1 MNRPFK
7 FYFLAIFRIEGI
19 QHVKLIRR
27 QTTFSAVL
35 MTDIVREIY
44 DMARKDNHS
53 VITEESA
60 KAILTKYGIKVP
72 PYALVK
78 SSQEAMNKAEKLG
91 FPLVAKIVSPDILH
105 KTDVKGVKVGL
116 KSDQEVRDAFDD
128 IYGRLSSKYDTR
140 GVILEKMADPGLEII
155 VGLQIDPQFGP
166 VIMFG
171 LGGIYTEIFKDVT
184 FRVLP
189 ITSGDI
195 KEMIEDLK
203 GKSML
208 RGFRGSQPI
217 DTAMLSD
224 LLLKI
229 GKLGIDA
236 APYYDSVDFN
246 PIILYPNDYT
256 VVDAKILLR
265 DKSAQ
270 DVVSKAEPDSSYMDL
285 FFNAKSVALIGAS
298 PEEGK
303 VGNSVLQSLAKH
315 DYKGKVFPVN
325 SKGYQEIMGIK
336 AFKSL
341 AEIDD
346 PVDVVV
352 VTIDLKFVPELLKSC
367 GIKGIH
373 NMVIISGGGKELGGD
388 RAAIENE
395 IKRLSSELK
404 VRIIGPNCIGMF
416 NADNRLDCAFQG
428 HERMIRPQ
436 RGDVAFLSQ
445 SGTVGIAFMETSDS
459 FGMSK
464 MISYGN
470 RSDVDEADMIWY
482 LSEDPNTKVIGL
494 YVEGLG
500 DGRKFMNTAK
510 KVILE
515 KNKPILVFKNGRT
528 TRGAKQAASHTGSLG
543 GSYNIVKGAL
553 SQAKIISLDSYE
565 ELTGSLKALAW
576 QPVPNGNRVAMITNG
591 AGPVIAAIDNFERLG
606 LAVAEISDKTMRNLR
621 ERYPPTYVIGNPCD
635 ITGSATADDYGF
647 AIQAFMDDPN
657 VDIIMPWFVFQD
669 DPLGENIVEIL
680 ENFQKQR
687 KKPILVGAMGGP
699 FTQKIS
705 QRVEDTNVPVYHSV
719 ITWVTSAGA
728 IAKWSRLTGSKYK

>member
-1 MNRPFK
+1 M
-7 FYFLAIFRIEGI
+7 A
-19 QHVKLIRR
+19 
-27 QTTFSAVL
+27 QTDKIGK
-35 MTDIVREIY
+35 MY
-44 DMARKDNHS
+44 DEAKKNNNNI
-53 VITEESA
+53 ITEESA
-60 KAILTKYGIKVP
+60 KAILTEYGIKVP

-78 SSQEAMNKAEKLG
+78 NAQEAQDKAKQLG

-105 KTDVKGVKVGL
+105 KTDVKGVRVGL
-116 KSDQEVRDAFDD
+116 KTEQEVRDAFDD
-128 IYGRLSSKYDTR
+128 MYERLSSKYHTK
-140 GVILEKMADPGLEII
+140 GVILEKMVDSGLEVI
-155 VGLQIDPQFGP
+155 VGLQNDPQFGP

-171 LGGIYTEIFKDVT
+171 LGGIYTEIFKDVA
-184 FRVLP
+184 FRILP
-189 ITSGDI
+189 ITPEDV
-195 KEMIEDLK
+195 KEMTEDLK
-203 GKSML
+203 GNSML
-208 RGFRGSQPI
+208 KGFRGSQPI
-217 DTAMLSD
+217 AASMLSD
-224 LLLKI
+224 MLIKI
-229 GKLGIDA
+229 GQLGLDS
-236 APYYDSVDFN
+236 APYYESVDFN
-246 PIILYPNDYT
+246 PIILYPNDYF

-265 DKSAQ
+265 EKPDFGII
-270 DVVSKAEPDSSYMDL
+270 SKAEPDSSYMDL

-298 PEEGK
+298 PEAGK

-315 DYKGKVFPVN
+315 DYQGKVFPVN
-325 SKGYQEIMGIK
+325 AKGYQEIMGIK

-341 AEIDD
+341 DEIEE

-352 VTIDLKFVPELLKSC
+352 VTVDLKFVPDLLRSC
-367 GIKGIH
+367 GRKNIH

-395 IKRLSSELK
+395 IKKLSAELR
-404 VRIIGPNCIGMF
+404 VRVIGPNCIGMF

-428 HERMIRPQ
+428 HERMLRPQ
-436 RGDVAFLSQ
+436 RGEVAFLSQ
-445 SGTVGIAFMETSDS
+445 SGTVGIAFMETSDA

-482 LSEDPNTKVIGL
+482 LGEDPNTKVIGL

-500 DGRKFMNTAK
+500 DGRKFMHAAK

-543 GSYNIVKGAL
+543 GSYNVVRGAL
-553 SQAKIISLDSYE
+553 EQAKIISLDSYE
-565 ELTGSLKALAW
+565 ELTASLKALAW
-576 QPVPNGNRVAMITNG
+576 QPVPKGNRVAMITNG

-606 LAVAEISDKTMRNLR
+606 LAVAEISDKTIKDLK
-621 ERYPPTYVIGNPCD
+621 EHYPPTYVIGNPCD
-635 ITGSATADDYGF
+635 ITGSATADDYRF

-669 DPLGENIVEIL
+669 DPLEENIVEVL
-680 ENFQKQR
+680 ETFQKQLR
-687 KKPILVGAMGGP
+687 KPILVGAMGGP

-705 QRVEDTNVPVYHSV
+705 KRIEDTNVPVYYSV

-728 IAKWSRLTGSKYK
+728 LAKWSSLSGKKTT